1 MITLKLI
8 WRNWRQFY
16 EKRND
21 LFDYRCWI
29 KRIITFF
36 CTYLRLPANMLLLRE
51 MSDKFIVSVLW
62 WCIVRGDEEEQKVL
76 INAALNLDD
85 TTSYNSG
92 LAVALK

>member
-1 MITLKLI
+1 M
-8 WRNWRQFY
+8 
-16 EKRND
+16 KREM
-21 LFDYRCWI
+21 
-29 KRIITFF
+29 
-36 CTYLRLPANMLLLRE
+36 TYLITDVESNGVSPFFVLTYAYMLLLRE

>member
-1 MITLKLI
+1 M
-8 WRNWRQFY
+8 
-16 EKRND
+16 KREM
-21 LFDYRCWI
+21 
-29 KRIITFF
+29 
-36 CTYLRLPANMLLLRE
+36 TYLITDVEPNGLSPFFVLTYAYMLLLRE